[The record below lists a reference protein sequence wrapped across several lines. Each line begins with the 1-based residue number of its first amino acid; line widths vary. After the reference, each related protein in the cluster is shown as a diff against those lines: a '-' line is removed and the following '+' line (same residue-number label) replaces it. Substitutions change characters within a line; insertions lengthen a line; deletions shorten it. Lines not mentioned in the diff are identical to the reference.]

1 MLDWTLKRI
10 SPSWENDKESQQ
22 NARRDDLRE
31 WPRKLANIL
40 ALIASSL
47 SVEETKSRYLQKFFE
62 LKDTLYISFVTPFLD
77 LYIRINVLNSENISK
92 EATQVIDS
100 CIDRVLKDS
109 RFEPS
114 GYRVGKIYGAE
125 IQDLIPALLFTQGNT
140 NGARRF
146 VNDDWQD
153 ISLVMPIIDKFIS
166 KAGWITAVI
175 THYLTL
181 CERAI
186 RHYPVERFADQ
197 VLSIISDYPSSLAC
211 WRGTTIPARIASL
224 VQSFVDSENNQPL
237 EASIA
242 RKLLCILDALVD
254 MGDRRSAT
262 LQNSEIFRNVRIA
275 SK

>member
-1 MLDWTLKRI
+1 
-10 SPSWENDKESQQ
+10 
-22 NARRDDLRE
+22 
-31 WPRKLANIL
+31 
-40 ALIASSL
+40 
-47 SVEETKSRYLQKFFE
+47 
-62 LKDTLYISFVTPFLD
+62 
-77 LYIRINVLNSENISK
+77 
-92 EATQVIDS
+92 
-100 CIDRVLKDS
+100 
-109 RFEPS
+109 
-114 GYRVGKIYGAE
+114 
-125 IQDLIPALLFTQGNT
+125 
-140 NGARRF
+140 
-146 VNDDWQD
+146 
-153 ISLVMPIIDKFIS
+153 MPIIDKFIS
-166 KAGWITAVI
+166 KAGWITAVV

-197 VLSIISDYPSSLAC
+197 VLSIISDYPSSLVC

-224 VQSFVDSENNQPL
+224 VQSFADSENNQPL